1 MQRNE
6 PERAIVLWSQLLTL
20 KPDDTKA
27 LRLRG
32 SLQAEQG
39 QYSEAERDHLR
50 ALDLQPESSN
60 AWNSLCWSRL
70 LAGNFA
76 EARTACERS
85 LSLDPDE
92 LATQINLAHTY
103 WLQGDSEN
111 AWLLYAKAMPLIPD
125 EDELRRGP
133 LADFALFK
141 QRGWQA
147 GLLDAERDRFAS
159 QARDWLQRR
168 AKADALMAQI
178 HVAAATQDLASELNL
193 RAERI
198 AELESLLDPTHSLV
212 IRAVDALA
220 DTYLQADQPE
230 QALALY
236 VRILQHRQ
244 NLVGDAPKPLLKAL
258 GKLLTTI
265 NAIDSPDKTRAA
277 LDAAF
282 SVVERIFGPDAEA
295 TISLAA
301 RLAQVHIDAKTAPL
315 RALELAERVATQRKL
330 SAAPVEH
337 RLDAELLRFWALIQ
351 LDRHLEAIEVMEE
364 MRGFVNT
371 GPMQNL
377 ALFIQFTELQGDL
390 YLLTD
395 QPESA
400 LVRYE
405 HVLAARQGEDD
416 ASLTA
421 NINTLRKIAKLLSQV
436 ERMDAAKI
444 YLERRAL

>member
-1 MQRNE
+1 
-6 PERAIVLWSQLLTL
+6 
-20 KPDDTKA
+20 
-27 LRLRG
+27 
-32 SLQAEQG
+32 
-39 QYSEAERDHLR
+39 
-50 ALDLQPESSN
+50 
-60 AWNSLCWSRL
+60 
-70 LAGNFA
+70 
-76 EARTACERS
+76 
-85 LSLDPDE
+85 
-92 LATQINLAHTY
+92 
-103 WLQGDSEN
+103 
-111 AWLLYAKAMPLIPD
+111 
-125 EDELRRGP
+125 
-133 LADFALFK
+133 
-141 QRGWQA
+141 
-147 GLLDAERDRFAS
+147 
-159 QARDWLQRR
+159 
-168 AKADALMAQI
+168 MAQI
-178 HVAAATQDLASELNL
+178 HVAAATPDLASELSL

-198 AELESLLDPTHSLV
+198 AELENLLNPTHSLV

-236 VRILQHRQ
+236 VHILQHRQ
-244 NLVGDAPKPLLKAL
+244 NIVGEAPKPLLKAL

-315 RALELAERVATQRKL
+315 RALELAERVATQRKQ